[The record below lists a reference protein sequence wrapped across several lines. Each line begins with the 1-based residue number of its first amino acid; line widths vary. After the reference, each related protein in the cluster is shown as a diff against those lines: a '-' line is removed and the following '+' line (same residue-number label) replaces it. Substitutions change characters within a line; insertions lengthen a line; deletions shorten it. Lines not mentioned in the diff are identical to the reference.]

1 LWSLPAGA
9 LQHQCNAGNK
19 KPASAF
25 AKTGCSE
32 VVLAAFVTRPQ
43 AERKS
48 A

>member
-1 LWSLPAGA
+1 LWGIPAGA
-9 LQHQCNAGNK
+9 FTISANAGDK